1 MLGLHTVKDIAYVYL
16 FFSAVCSN
24 FLASSCPL
32 HCFFFFY
39 LHKRVLGLL
48 VLLLLLLFLFF
59 KVLLVLGFWLFGVF
73 TVEKSERRG
82 FCHLIV
88 VHCSQ
93 RSHIL
98 MYKNL
103 AITVSC
109 ISVMAGDFVSFTY
122 LITFYTNYVI
132 YVYSFGF

>member
-1 MLGLHTVKDIAYVYL
+1 MFIYFFLQFVLTSLPVLVPCTV
-16 FFSAVCSN
+16 
-24 FLASSCPL
+24 
-32 HCFFFFY
+32 FFFY